1 MADKNPIF
9 IINGATA
16 LYPRINQTYKWTKRD
31 GKRTRI
37 ACDPFDDGA
46 EYSMN
51 LILTKEQAVPLYKAM
66 KEAYE
71 AGKEKGYPDFPKSG
85 EVFEAGQNEGEFVI
99 SSKLKG
105 SFDRKESTWVDQF
118 DASNNELPRDFLLT
132 GGSKINVLVA
142 LIVYDPTHMDGCGVS
157 LRLRQVQVIDLA
169 VLKKRSAFSAMEGGF
184 NSKSE
189 GFATSLDTVADTAGE
204 DDDFDEPKPKAKPV
218 EDFDEPEVKV
228 KEEPKKETK
237 DVGDFDD
244 IDKALENLDFDD

>member
-16 LYPRINQTYKWTKRD
+16 LYPRINQTYKWTKKD

-51 LILTKEQAVPLYKAM
+51 LILTKDQAVPLYKAM

-71 AGKEKGYPDFPKSG
+71 AGKEKSYPDFPKSG
-85 EVFEAGQNEGEFVI
+85 EVFEAGQNDGEFVI

-118 DASNNELPRDFLLT
+118 DASNNELPKDFLLT

-169 VLKKRSAFSAMEGGF
+169 VLKKRSAFSAMDGGF

-218 EDFDEPEVKV
+218 EDFDEPEAKV
-228 KEEPKKETK
+228 KAEPKKETK

-244 IDKALENLDFDD
+244 IDKALENLEFDD